1 MKISVKEEEKE
12 EEEKLI
18 SLNIDVPSII
28 AKKEASFIS
37 MHSRH
42 AFILWTVLT
51 DSLRRRESIA
61 AWNVAEQRESLAN
74 LGNGKHHFVNAWT
87 TGVKTGTKGKCLFVC
102 PNYEN

>member
-1 MKISVKEEEKE
+1 MKISVKKEEEEE

-42 AFILWTVLT
+42 AFIL
-51 DSLRRRESIA
+51 
-61 AWNVAEQRESLAN
+61 
-74 LGNGKHHFVNAWT
+74 
-87 TGVKTGTKGKCLFVC
+87 
-102 PNYEN
+102 